1 MSAVATA
8 ESLTTADTPHL
19 HAVESSVAAEHRMH
33 AVEMNRWLLFF
44 GLPALIAAFFV
55 GMVFA
60 TGDAWWMGLA
70 IAAMVCDTIVLVWLA
85 MSSDTNGLIGEPAS
99 H

>member
-1 MSAVATA
+1 MSAVAPA
-8 ESLTTADTPHL
+8 ETLATPQTHHL
-19 HAVESSVAAEHRMH
+19 HAVESTASTEHDMH
-33 AVEMNRWLLFF
+33 TAEMNRWMLYF
-44 GLPALIAAFFV
+44 GVPALVAAFFV
-55 GMVFA
+55 GLVFA

-70 IAAMVCDTIVLVWLA
+70 IAAIVVDILVLVWLA